1 MKHRF
6 GDQYA
11 RLESIRTYL
20 RAALKL
26 AKETAAAE
34 AFAHDTPLGHDRVD
48 EMCGSIDY
56 ALQDCQDMID
66 TIGTEAAAEMA
77 EKDTLIPP
85 APKLDEPFKETP

>member
-20 RAALKL
+20 RAALEL
-26 AKETAAAE
+26 AKETSAAE
-34 AFAHDTPLGHDRVD
+34 EHAYDTPLGHDRVA
-48 EMCGSIDY
+48 EMCGNIDY

-66 TIGTEAAAEMA
+66 TIGTEAAVEMA
-77 EKDTLIPP
+77 EKDTIIPP
-85 APKLDEPFKETP
+85 ALNLDEPFQETP